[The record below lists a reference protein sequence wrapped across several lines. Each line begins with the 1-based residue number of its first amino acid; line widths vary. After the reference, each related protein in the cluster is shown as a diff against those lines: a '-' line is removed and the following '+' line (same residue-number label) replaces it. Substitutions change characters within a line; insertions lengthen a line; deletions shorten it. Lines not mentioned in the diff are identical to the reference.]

1 MNKKAIIAVSVIMV
15 AMAAGVITL
24 GVLFGKEKKARAET
38 ENVLEAHYQQS
49 YYTLLDET
57 NDLEIK
63 FAKLTVARGKTTR
76 LSLLSNAVKSGELA
90 VCALS
95 ALSGSD
101 VSIENTMRF
110 LNQTGDFSAYL
121 KDKLESGGEITAEEN
136 TAIGKIHEMLKTLSQ
151 ELNKVKDKISEG
163 YLFVNGANDKSDV
176 LSDVFAALNDPSV
189 EYPQLI
195 YDGPFSDG
203 RNDKTA
209 KGLPENEV
217 TQEQATAVV
226 TDIFGDK
233 IQNLN
238 FLGQWGGDIETYNF
252 DCTLS
257 GVRTTLQVS
266 MRGGTLLNV
275 SGSRDVTNPVLSV
288 EDCVE
293 KAKVFLDKC
302 GFHDMHDVWS
312 ANDDSTVYINFAPV
326 LSDGT
331 ILYPD
336 LVKVKIAADN
346 GDVLGMDAVNYA
358 FNHVERKTQTPTVS
372 RESAK
377 AKVGFDNA
385 SDGRLCVIPYK
396 TNSERLCYEFIVESG
411 GIYYIYID
419 AETGEEIN
427 ILYVI
432 STTGGDKLI

>member
-1 MNKKAIIAVSVIMV
+1 
-15 AMAAGVITL
+15 
-24 GVLFGKEKKARAET
+24 
-38 ENVLEAHYQQS
+38 
-49 YYTLLDET
+49 
-57 NDLEIK
+57 
-63 FAKLTVARGKTTR
+63 
-76 LSLLSNAVKSGELA
+76 
-90 VCALS
+90 
-95 ALSGSD
+95 
-101 VSIENTMRF
+101 
-110 LNQTGDFSAYL
+110 
-121 KDKLESGGEITAEEN
+121 
-136 TAIGKIHEMLKTLSQ
+136 MLKTLSQ

-176 LSDVFAALNDPSV
+176 LSDVFATLNDPSV

-266 MRGGTLLNV
+266 KRGGTLLNV

-293 KAKVFLDKC
+293 KAKVFLENAVFTIC
-302 GFHDMHDVWS
+302 GTCGAQTTTAPFIS
-312 ANDDSTVYINFAPV
+312 ILRPCCRTVRYFI
-326 LSDGT
+326 
-331 ILYPD
+331 
-336 LVKVKIAADN
+336 
-346 GDVLGMDAVNYA
+346 
-358 FNHVERKTQTPTVS
+358 PT
-372 RESAK
+372 
-377 AKVGFDNA
+377 
-385 SDGRLCVIPYK
+385 L
-396 TNSERLCYEFIVESG
+396 
-411 GIYYIYID
+411 
-419 AETGEEIN
+419 
-427 ILYVI
+427 
-432 STTGGDKLI
+432 